1 MRMQGCVLPTVP
13 RKSIRRRFVAGAFAL
28 LFLGCLSP
36 TMPLPPPGRPT
47 IEGPDSTGTVVL
59 SGHINNAT
67 YVYADNLS
75 TGYSAG
81 QAINPEDGN
90 YRFSIGARVGDYFSM
105 YYRRGNDDSQART
118 FTIPEPTTTTSG
130 LGAAGGAENS
140 SSSGGT
146 ASNGGSFSSSGNS
159 ATAGTSSGG
168 TASSS
173 STSSSSTSS

>member
-1 MRMQGCVLPTVP
+1 
-13 RKSIRRRFVAGAFAL
+13 
-28 LFLGCLSP
+28 
-36 TMPLPPPGRPT
+36 
-47 IEGPDSTGTVVL
+47 VL

-81 QAINPEDGN
+81 QAINPEEGN

-118 FTIPEPTTTTSG
+118 FTIPEPTTTTTG
-130 LGAAGGAENS
+130 LDAAGGA
-140 SSSGGT
+140 
-146 ASNGGSFSSSGNS
+146 GNS
-159 ATAGTSSGG
+159 ATAGTSTGG

-173 STSSSSTSS
+173 STSSGSTSN